1 MVRAVRDSSYPAP
14 GTLEDFRVLVAEP
27 ILGAPPRLRA
37 ARNASVRDPRA
48 AETPRSLTPADLA
61 L

>member
-1 MVRAVRDSSYPAP
+1 MVRAVRHSSYPAP

-37 ARNASVRDPRA
+37 AGNASVRDPGPQKR
-48 AETPRSLTPADLA
+48 RGR
-61 L
+61 